1 MAFIQQGNTVYSFAD
16 YDDVLAKDTRV
27 FQANES
33 LTETVVEDAV
43 VRSTQRILNQIRSTS
58 WWKDYYRR
66 QGGTDI
72 AYGETITVAEVNPAL
87 IISRRTDFT
96 DLCVYHAMSE
106 YLLPKVAD
114 FGDETSSER
123 AKVAFYNEKYR
134 ELFREIIDAGDW
146 YDFDADGTIE
156 TTEKFPIR
164 SNLVRVR

>member
-1 MAFIQQGNTVYSFAD
+1 MAFIQRGDTVYSFAD

-43 VRSTQRILNQIRSTS
+43 VRSTQRILNQIRSTG
-58 WWKDYYRR
+58 WWKSYYIR
-66 QGGTDI
+66 QGGNDYVI
-72 AYGETITVAEVNPAL
+72 GESLTVPELNPAL
-87 IISRRTDFT
+87 IKSRRSDFT

-106 YLLPKVAD
+106 YLLPKIAD

-123 AKVAFYNEKYR
+123 AKVSFYNEKYR

-146 YDFDADGTIE
+146 YDFDGDDTIE
-156 TTEKFPIR
+156 TIEKYPVR
-164 SNLVRVR
+164 TNLVRVR